1 MRYAF
6 PAAWFLAAAFTLAGC
21 GDGESAAPAAGSLQ
35 DIDACALL
43 TAAEIEAATGIA
55 PGPAENQGGRNAPP
69 MCNWPSQDGAYPFA
83 ASLLVTVS
91 ANYTSYEQ
99 ALAAWQ
105 ESAADMGMDFDWAMY
120 EEVDGPG
127 TVNAWMADAGMLQA
141 HRGDRMVQVYLHRLP
156 PDRDRLQAATELA
169 TRAFARLD

>member
-55 PGPAENQGGRNAPP
+55 PGPAEN
-69 MCNWPSQDGAYPFA
+69 
-83 ASLLVTVS
+83 
-91 ANYTSYEQ
+91 
-99 ALAAWQ
+99 
-105 ESAADMGMDFDWAMY
+105 
-120 EEVDGPG
+120 
-127 TVNAWMADAGMLQA
+127 
-141 HRGDRMVQVYLHRLP
+141 
-156 PDRDRLQAATELA
+156 
-169 TRAFARLD
+169 